1 MPNACCRLE
10 RKPHCETTLPQSPKS
25 HPRSTA
31 IQEKPTNIVGCYA
44 RGGDALPRVLLPL
57 RRLRLRPL
65 RPQPRRPVLR
75 PPSFLLPAAAH
86 HRVRPPPLQ
95 RPVLP
100 RREQSRHG
108 IPLHRRLLAEVVQ
121 MLRAAANRK
130 PPRPRPLSI
139 PINIRGLDAAAEPET
154 EPADRTTEVLT
165 PAAALVAAEKQKGG
179 PSVEE
184 EAAVRVQAAARGF
197 LARRSVRAVR
207 RVEREA
213 AAVGR
218 IVAEKAAA
226 LRENGR
232 ARLAAGEVLMKM
244 LLRLDAVRGAR
255 EYRRQVTRRLLALQ
269 DAVHALD
276 PMAAPPSPEAGAH
289 EAEPEAEVNEERETS
304 PGDTFIDV
312 CEPQDSDAEGEWE
325 MVAEESADAPPR
337 QEPPEQEVTT
347 AAEAGAPGGVDTAG
361 LAEMVAALCER
372 SAQQSDVLERAVRQT
387 EKETH
392 LSGHPLENLVSIT
405 RRHFGANLP
414 QNSKEHISKIDPY
427 SRGSWP
433 GIQLQVSR
441 RLTPCANSVR
451 SRCASMQHL
460 GVESPGLTA
469 SSTGEA
475 RKHDYVDFDCSTN
488 ATTPLLFMSGF
499 IDDRHGESN
508 NSSGCSACQRRSLGF
523 HARALTPRRHSGS
536 FFYKNPDHDD

>member
-1 MPNACCRLE
+1 MPSRGFFFPYDGSSYDPYAHNRAAPSYGHLPSSYPRQPTTACGHHLYSDPYC
-10 RKPHCETTLPQSPKS
+10 
-25 HPRSTA
+25 
-31 IQEKPTNIVGCYA
+31 
-44 RGGDALPRVLLPL
+44 
-57 RRLRLRPL
+57 
-65 RPQPRRPVLR
+65 
-75 PPSFLLPAAAH
+75 PAA
-86 HRVRPPPLQ
+86 
-95 RPVLP
+95 
-100 RREQSRHG
+100 SRAAMGSHCTG
-108 IPLHRRLLAEVVQ
+108 DSFSPADACWDAKLAEVVQ

-165 PAAALVAAEKQKGG
+165 PAVALVAAEKQKGG

-184 EAAVRVQAAARGF
+184 EEAAAARGF

-207 RVEREA
+207 RVEWET

-244 LLRLDAVRGAR
+244 LLRLDGVRGAR

-269 DAVHALD
+269 DAVDALD

-304 PGDTFIDV
+304 PGDTVLDV

-361 LAEMVAALCER
+361 LAEMVAALCEQ
-372 SAQQSDVLERAVRQT
+372 SAQQSAVISALTQRVDVLERAVRQT
-387 EKETH
+387 EKE
-392 LSGHPLENLVSIT
+392 
-405 RRHFGANLP
+405 
-414 QNSKEHISKIDPY
+414 
-427 SRGSWP
+427 
-433 GIQLQVSR
+433 
-441 RLTPCANSVR
+441 
-451 SRCASMQHL
+451 
-460 GVESPGLTA
+460 VE
-469 SSTGEA
+469 
-475 RKHDYVDFDCSTN
+475 R
-488 ATTPLLFMSGF
+488 
-499 IDDRHGESN
+499 
-508 NSSGCSACQRRSLGF
+508 
-523 HARALTPRRHSGS
+523 
-536 FFYKNPDHDD
+536 